1 MNIISLLFQH
11 LYIITIYK
19 LSTELNP
26 KTLYSV
32 HSSLEDMGLIKKL
45 DRAEYIINDIFLNII
60 LQQKDDEYIS
70 ISNLEKLS

>member
-1 MNIISLLFQH
+1 
-11 LYIITIYK
+11 
-19 LSTELNP
+19 
-26 KTLYSV
+26 
-32 HSSLEDMGLIKKL
+32 MGLIKKI